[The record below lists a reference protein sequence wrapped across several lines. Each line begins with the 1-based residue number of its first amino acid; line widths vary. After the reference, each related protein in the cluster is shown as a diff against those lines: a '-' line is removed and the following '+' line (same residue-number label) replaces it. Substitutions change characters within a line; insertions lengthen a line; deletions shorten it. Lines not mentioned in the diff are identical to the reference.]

1 MKMTDIHEAIGDD
14 LGLSN
19 HGMELDDPD
28 KDMKKGFKKEPIS
41 GQLMK
46 VLDSRSNPKPI
57 TFITTDDG
65 RQHKIG
71 PNMASALLALL
82 RGQIGDMKPQARE
95 RLTDKL
101 QTSQGLEM
109 AMSAK
114 TGKELVN
121 IASDLIGMADT
132 DRSRE
137 KSIY

>member
-1 MKMTDIHEAIGDD
+1 
-14 LGLSN
+14 
-19 HGMELDDPD
+19 
-28 KDMKKGFKKEPIS
+28 
-41 GQLMK
+41 MK

-114 TGKELVN
+114 TGKELIN